1 MSKKRP
7 GISYKKRVA
16 DANRIYDQYAKQGV
30 PNREIWLRYIYPVYG
45 VSERT
50 FYNLLKAPTRPEF
63 IDDKRQ
69 LSLFDPI
76 DEQ

>member
-16 DANRIYDQYAKQGV
+16 DTNRIYDQYAKQGV

-50 FYNLLKAPTRPEF
+50 FYNLLKAPTKPGF
-63 IDDKRQ
+63 IDDTIQ
-69 LSLFDPI
+69 PSLFDLT
-76 DEQ
+76 DEE